1 MPLCVVIGIVPPL
14 DDSTRIGFL
23 TKHATVTIGMEKEM
37 TTTTTRICW
46 AGDTLRESWVVPDE
60 DAEDVP
66 TMLLSAFLSNN
77 NESNDDDDDDDDD
90 DDFSCDNDL
99 QTTPEEFA
107 SFVQNEL
114 NQQVDNDND
123 NDNEYTCEVW
133 ASAPAPLPLITF
145 GDDGG
150 SSETE
155 TKTPHDSADIQTNIS
170 ELQRLQSDF
179 RQKGL
184 CLLPNILSASSNQDD
199 LFWTKIRSMVDEA
212 IHEAE
217 TSIATN
223 HPSIQV
229 GEDAFLFREI
239 ASRSKQRFDLLISKE
254 TQLYQLV
261 LEHIVL
267 ESSHTTNIPRLLQK
281 LFLGKE
287 NNDDDYV
294 VADVEWEMD
303 LSVVYSKPGS
313 NHQGW
318 HADGG
323 HTEGASDAG
332 WNNGGNNNNNNNNAV
347 LAAPYAICLFVP
359 LIDLDHTVGFTQF
372 WPGSH
377 NYKDLVGF
385 GPFAEVAK
393 ATWDGIVSAGEVIV
407 YDYRLLH
414 RGMPNHSGLNDNDND
429 NKNDND
435 NIIFHPYR
443 AVLQLLF
450 RRTWYKENNNY
461 GTESIYQVT
470 S

>member
-1 MPLCVVIGIVPPL
+1 MLCVVIGIVPPL

-23 TKHATVTIGMEKEM
+23 KHATIGMGK
-37 TTTTTRICW
+37 TRICW

-60 DAEDVP
+60 DAEDIP
-66 TMLLSAFLSNN
+66 TMLFSAFLSYSD
-77 NESNDDDDDDDDD
+77 SNDDNENDGY
-90 DDFSCDNDL
+90 CYDNDL
-99 QTTPEEFA
+99 RTTPEEFA
-107 SFVQNEL
+107 SFIQNEL
-114 NQQVDNDND
+114 NHQVDENE
-123 NDNEYTCEVW
+123 NEYRCEVW
-133 ASAPAPLPLITF
+133 ASAPAPLPLIIF
-145 GDDGG
+145 GGVSGNCGDDG
-150 SSETE
+150 SSVTE
-155 TKTPHDSADIQTNIS
+155 TKSPPDSTDIQNNNS

-184 CLLPNILSASSNQDD
+184 CLLPNILSSSSNKDNDSQA
-199 LFWTKIRSMVDEA
+199 LLLSKIRSMVDEA

-217 TSIATN
+217 ASIASN
-223 HPSIQV
+223 HPSIEV
-229 GEDAFLFREI
+229 GEDDFLFREI
-239 ASRSKQRFDLLISKE
+239 AARSKQRFDLLISKE
-254 TQLYQLV
+254 TDLYQLV
-261 LEHIVL
+261 LEHVL
-267 ESSHTTNIPRLLQK
+267 ENSQTKLPKLLQK

-287 NNDDDYV
+287 NEENDYDYSKQV
-294 VADVEWEMD
+294 SVEWEMD
-303 LSVVYSKPGS
+303 LSVVYSKPGA

-332 WNNGGNNNNNNNNAV
+332 WNDGNPFLPSSSSPSSSL

-377 NYKDLVGF
+377 KYKDLIGF

-393 ATWDGIVSAGEVIV
+393 ATWDGIVSAGEAIV

-414 RGMPNHSGLNDNDND
+414 RGMPNNSGLNENENDTENETTLL
-429 NKNDND
+429 
-435 NIIFHPYR
+435 HPYR

-450 RRTWYKENNNY
+450 RQTWYKEKNNY
-461 GTESIYQVT
+461 GTESIYQAA